1 MELRKVLKGLGL
13 IVLVVALVWLAVIS
27 RWLITHRVPNTLDI
41 FLYLIGLPLLLIA
54 IYLIVSKLATTVK
67 QRFSSPT
74 TSHEELTQTENPDE
88 DPSLRWQLPFIALEF
103 LLPQGDSPDAI
114 IAACKDSKRPSADI
128 FKNSHNTPLMTA
140 DISDIDAASI
150 NDSLLANNSPLA
162 ESHQR
167 NLAIAEKLVIR
178 LLDKHFDTLQSHTV
192 SNDEHAQTSPVLQI
206 DWVLPTEWSDDHCAL
221 AKTWLL
227 EQLSAYGWSSQT
239 IQVVARSL
247 PPKGHVLLEV
257 DKLNLAYHEARLQL
271 PRLLLVSDSTLD
283 KATIKNWEQTQD
295 LYQPNNPEGLIPSE
309 GAAALLV
316 VPKSHPVL
324 KHRQSTG
331 IGRVFSEARDKDV
344 RQPQRL
350 QADTLVAL
358 AQQAIQFSSPEK
370 PPEDTEDEVEWR
382 LVSNT
387 DLRPSRISEAL
398 HFAFSLLPEQDPIE
412 SVYTLGAANGSAKH
426 ILPLASLA
434 IAHYECE
441 NEELTT
447 LAFCHHDSVQRYVV
461 KVSPLLLAPKTS
473 PALTV

>member
-1 MELRKVLKGLGL
+1 MELRKVLKGIGL

-54 IYLIVSKLATTVK
+54 TYLVVSKLATTVK
-67 QRFSSPT
+67 QRFSPS
-74 TSHEELTQTENPDE
+74 SNEELAQTDNHTEE
-88 DPSLRWQLPFIALEF
+88 DPTLRWQLPFIALEF
-103 LLPQGDSPDAI
+103 LLPEGDSPDAL
-114 IAACKDSKRPSADI
+114 IAACKDNKRPNI
-128 FKNSHNTPLMTA
+128 GNFENSLKTPLMTA
-140 DISDIDAASI
+140 GISDIDAASI

-192 SNDEHAQTSPVLQI
+192 SNDEHAQTSPALQI
-206 DWVLPTEWSDDHCAL
+206 DWVLPPEWLDEHCAL

-227 EQLSAYGWSSQT
+227 EQLSAHGWSSQT
-239 IQVVARSL
+239 IQVAARSL

-283 KATIKNWEQTQD
+283 KTIIENWEQKQY

-309 GAAALLV
+309 GAAGLLV
-316 VPKSHPVL
+316 VPTSHPVL

-331 IGRVFSEARDKDV
+331 IGRVFSGARGKDV
-344 RQPQRL
+344 SRPQRV
-350 QADTLVAL
+350 QADTLIAL
-358 AQQAIQFSSPEK
+358 AKQAIQFSSPETSHK
-370 PPEDTEDEVEWR
+370 GAEDEVEWR

-387 DLRPSRISEAL
+387 DLRPTRISEAL
-398 HFAFSLLPEQDPIE
+398 NFAFSLLPEQDPLE
-412 SVYTLGAANGSAKH
+412 SVYTLGAANGSTTH
-426 ILPLASLA
+426 VLSLASLA

-441 NEELTT
+441 NEDLAT

-461 KVSPLLLAPKTS
+461 KVSPLLSAPKTS